1 MLIPKILIE
10 PKPRRTSIAAD
21 FWIRIIRDE
30 QLRDC
35 DDLKKLLVGCELI
48 AALDE
53 ADLLAA

>member
-1 MLIPKILIE
+1 MLIPKSVIE
-10 PKPRRTSIAAD
+10 PKARQTSIATD
-21 FWIRIIRDE
+21 FWIRIFRDE

>member
-1 MLIPKILIE
+1 MLIPKIVIKS
-10 PKPRRTSIAAD
+10 KPRQTSIATD
-21 FWIRIIRDE
+21 FWIRIFRDE

>member
-1 MLIPKILIE
+1 MLIPTIVIE
-10 PKPRRTSIAAD
+10 PKRRQTSIAAG
-21 FWIRIIRDE
+21 FWVRIFRDE

>member
-1 MLIPKILIE
+1 MLTPKIVIE
-10 PKPRRTSIAAD
+10 PKARQTSIAAD
-21 FWIRIIRDE
+21 FWVRICRDE

>member
-1 MLIPKILIE
+1 MLIPKIVIE
-10 PKPRRTSIAAD
+10 PKPRQTSIAAN
-21 FWIRIIRDE
+21 FWSRIFRDE

-48 AALDE
+48 VALDE